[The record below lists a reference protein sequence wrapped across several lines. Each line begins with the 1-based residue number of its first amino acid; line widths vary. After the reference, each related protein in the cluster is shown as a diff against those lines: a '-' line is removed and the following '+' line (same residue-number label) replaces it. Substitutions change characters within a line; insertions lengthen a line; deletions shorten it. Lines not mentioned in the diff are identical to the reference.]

1 MKFLKKLFAIDKKPV
16 RGLLML
22 EWAMLVY
29 AALTLLYI
37 VVAYTRLEHPSSL
50 LWLRVQTVV
59 MTLALW
65 GVYRMVP
72 CRLTMLARV
81 IPQIALLGVWYPE
94 TFELNRILPNLDHV
108 FAGWEQQL
116 FDCQPALL
124 FSQKFPDAW
133 VSEPLIMGYD
143 SYFLFNAGVPLY
155 FFLFRY
161 ERFLKAVFI
170 MQASFFLFYTIFV
183 LLPVAG
189 PQYYYLA
196 AGIDEIAH
204 GVFPNIG
211 TYFETHSEALPTP
224 GYADG
229 PFYHILQWL
238 HTTGERP
245 TAAFPSSHMGITTLL
260 ILTVGVEG
268 NRRLMLW
275 MLPLA
280 VLMFFGTF
288 YIQAHYA
295 IDAIAG
301 VLAGIVMFFLFKG
314 IYRLFGR
321 E

>member
-1 MKFLKKLFAIDKKPV
+1 MKYLKKLFAIDKKPV
-16 RGLLML
+16 KGLLML

-29 AALTLLYI
+29 VVLTLLYI
-37 VVAYTRLEHPSSL
+37 VVVYTELQQPGSL
-50 LWLRVQTVV
+50 IWLRVQTVA

-65 GVYRMVP
+65 GVYRLVP
-72 CRLTMLARV
+72 CRLTMFARV
-81 IPQIALLGVWYPE
+81 MPQIALLGMWYPE
-94 TFELNRILPNLDHV
+94 TFELNRILPNLDPV

-124 FSQKFPDAW
+124 FSQKWPDWW

-155 FFLFRY
+155 FFFCRY

-170 MQASFFLFYTIFV
+170 MQAAFFLFYTIFV

-196 AGIDEIAH
+196 AGLDEVAR

-211 TYFETHSEALPTP
+211 EYFVTHSEALPTP
-224 GYADG
+224 GCADG

-238 HTTGERP
+238 HGAGERP

-260 ILTVGVEG
+260 IMVMGVEG
-268 NRRLMLW
+268 NKRLLLW
-275 MLPLA
+275 MVPLA
-280 VLMFFGTF
+280 ILMFFGTF
-288 YIQAHYA
+288 YIQAHYVV
-295 IDAIAG
+295 DAIAG
-301 VLAGIVMFFLFKG
+301 VVTGVLMFLLFEVVYKV
-314 IYRLFGR
+314 RAD
-321 E
+321 